1 MHGGCKIFQLQINS
15 IPEQGSWECL
25 IIKNI
30 HHSDDRNPQHLAYG
44 IDLINS
50 PLQVAESTDSS
61 NTKSS
66 SNDNNNIVQYELK
79 IASCSFYD
87 NLVQLWQA
95 IL

>member
-1 MHGGCKIFQLQINS
+1 MHGGCKVFQLQINS

-30 HHSDDRNPQHLAYG
+30 HHIDDRNPQHLAYG

-50 PLQVAESTDSS
+50 PLQVTDSS
-61 NTKSS
+61 NNTDSS
-66 SNDNNNIVQYELK
+66 SNDNNNIVQYEFK

>member
-1 MHGGCKIFQLQINS
+1 MHGGCKIFQLQIHS

-30 HHSDDRNPQHLAYG
+30 HHIDDRNPQHLAYG

-66 SNDNNNIVQYELK
+66 SNKDTTIVQYELK

>member
-30 HHSDDRNPQHLAYG
+30 HHIDDRNPQHLAYG

-50 PLQVAESTDSS
+50 PFQVAESTDSS